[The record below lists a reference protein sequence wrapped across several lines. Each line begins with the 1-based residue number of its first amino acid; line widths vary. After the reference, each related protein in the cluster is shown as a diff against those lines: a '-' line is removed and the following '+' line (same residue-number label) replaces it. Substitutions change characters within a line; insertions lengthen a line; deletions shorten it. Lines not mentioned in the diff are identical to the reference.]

1 MAHPSGN
8 IAIKNLKHRK
18 EPHFHCCSQPG
29 AASMC
34 SSTMH
39 YLAHAIKV
47 QVLIRVGYHQGK
59 PPSSEGWLNPMLHCL
74 NEVVWTAG
82 IGMSQIPSWLSSTSR
97 SWLESSN
104 KQNGSRSQKAGKAGS
119 PHPGFLQ
126 LNSSLSSKAAAVASP
141 KSVLRLGATEATG
154 TTPPGRKARRV
165 SI

>member
-82 IGMSQIPSWLSSTSR
+82 IGMSQHSIVVVLHLSFLAGMLKQTERQQITKGRQSR
-97 SWLESSN
+97 ITA
-104 KQNGSRSQKAGKAGS
+104 SRILATQLVSQ
-119 PHPGFLQ
+119 LQ
-126 LNSSLSSKAAAVASP
+126 GCGRCQP
-141 KSVLRLGATEATG
+141 KVRPETRGH
-154 TTPPGRKARRV
+154 
-165 SI
+165 